1 MEGRR
6 EIEQRLRDKGLRVTV
21 QRVAV
26 LEFLSGTRSHPT
38 ADEVGATVNRRVSTA
53 SRASVYNVLHSL
65 RDAGLV
71 EELVFEDAVARYDA
85 NLHRHHHFLCTRC
98 RRVEDVPWDAL
109 PATPRRRLADGRI
122 VESMTVTLRGVCL
135 ACQ

>member
-1 MEGRR
+1 MEARR
-6 EIEQRLRDKGLRVTV
+6 EIEQKLREKGLRVTV

-26 LEFLSGTRSHPT
+26 LEFLSGTKSHPT

-71 EELVFEDAVARYDA
+71 EEMVFEDAVARYDA
-85 NLHRHHHFLCTRC
+85 NLHRHHHFHCSRC
-98 RRVEDVPWDAL
+98 GRVEDVPWEVV
-109 PATPRRRLADGRI
+109 PAT
-122 VESMTVTLRGVCL
+122 
-135 ACQ
+135 